1 MPITGS
7 LQQKNGM
14 YYSVVNLYDES
25 GKRKPKWISTKLP
38 AVPGNKRK
46 AEAVLHSELE
56 RLNSAEVPYT
66 ALTVAEYFRG
76 WLDEIQPNV
85 KHSTYFSYRGNM
97 MNHII
102 PYFERKHILLQ
113 DLKPLDLETYYH
125 QMMQTGSN
133 LLSGAALSTTSI
145 KHHHQNISKA
155 LSDAV
160 RKGYL
165 TVNPASAAR
174 TPRMKRYRAKFLN
187 REELNALRL
196 LFMGSKIETPV
207 FLTSY
212 YGFRRGEVLGLTW
225 DSIDF
230 VRKTITISQTLLERN
245 GEVYTDSPKTESSDR
260 TLPMNEMI
268 SEYLRSVKTR
278 QNELRVLLGSFY
290 ANNNYVCVLE
300 NGDPITPNYLSKVFH
315 TTLAK
320 STIPSIRFHDLRHS
334 VATNLLD
341 QGHSIAAVKDWLGHS
356 SATTTLSFYAHSS
369 ATSLQEIASS
379 LEADTLRREHFSTL

>member
-14 YYSVVNLYDES
+14 YYSVINLYDES
-25 GKRKPKWISTKLP
+25 GKRKPKWINTKLP

-56 RLNSAEVPYT
+56 RLNTAGVPYT
-66 ALTVAEYFRG
+66 SLTVAEYFRG
-76 WLDEIQPNV
+76 WLDEIRPNV
-85 KHSTYFSYRGNM
+85 KQSTYSSYRGNM

-102 PYFERKHILLQ
+102 PYFEMKRTLLQ

-125 QMMQTGSN
+125 QMMQSGSN
-133 LLSGAALSTTSI
+133 LLSNTALSATSI

-165 TVNPASAAR
+165 TVNPASAAI
-174 TPRMKRYRAKFLN
+174 TPRMRRYHAQFLN
-187 REELNALRL
+187 GEQLEELRI
-196 LFMGSKIETPV
+196 LFTGSTIETPV
-207 FLTSY
+207 FLTTF

-225 DSIDF
+225 DAIDF
-230 VRKTITISQTLLERN
+230 GRKTITISQTLLERDGN
-245 GEVYTDSPKTESSDR
+245 IYIDTPKTESSER
-260 TLPMNEMI
+260 TLPMNATVLA
-268 SEYLRSVKTR
+268 YLQSVKSR
-278 QNELRVLLGSFY
+278 QRDRRDLLGSFFTKS
-290 ANNNYVCVLE
+290 NYVCTRE
-300 NGDPITPNYLSKVFH
+300 NGDPILPNYLSRVFH
-315 TTLAK
+315 STLSK
-320 STIPSIRFHDLRHS
+320 SPLPSIRFHDLRHS

-341 QGHSIAAVKDWLGHS
+341 QGHPIAAVKDWLGHS

-369 ATSLQEIASS
+369 ASSLQEIASS
-379 LEADTLRREHFSTL
+379 LEAEPVRRGHLSAT